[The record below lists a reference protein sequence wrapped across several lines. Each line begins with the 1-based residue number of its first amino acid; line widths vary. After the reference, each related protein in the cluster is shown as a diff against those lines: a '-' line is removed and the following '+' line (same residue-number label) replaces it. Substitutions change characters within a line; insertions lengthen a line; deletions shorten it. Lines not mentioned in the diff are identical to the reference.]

1 MIQLQ
6 QTKKNIALSEKQY
19 LKGDDG
25 GYYVP
30 TVDAEGNL
38 SWAPTVEDMP
48 IPDMTNIKGP
58 IGDTGKPGEP
68 GYTPVKGIDYF
79 DGKDGEQGPPGP
91 QGEPGKDG
99 SPGRDGIDGAPG
111 KDGKDGE
118 SGVYVGSNEPGAG
131 VLVWI
136 DTSGEGDTLEAA
148 EGGSY

>member
-6 QTKKNIALSEKQY
+6 QTKKNISLSEKQF

-30 TVDAEGNL
+30 AVDAEGNL
-38 SWAPTVEDMP
+38 SWTPTVEGMP
-48 IPDMTNIKGP
+48 IPEAVNIKG
-58 IGDTGKPGEP
+58 
-68 GYTPVKGIDYF
+68 
-79 DGKDGEQGPPGP
+79 KD
-91 QGEPGKDG
+91 
-99 SPGRDGIDGAPG
+99 GRDGIDGAPGKDGKDGTNG

-118 SGVYVGSNEPGAG
+118 SGVYVGSNEPAAG

>member
-6 QTKKNIALSEKQY
+6 QTKKNISLSEKQF

-38 SWAPTVEDMP
+38 SWAPTAEGMP
-48 IPDMTNIKGP
+48 IPEAVNIKGRDGV
-58 IGDTGKPGEP
+58 IGKDGQPGKDGRDGKD
-68 GYTPVKGIDYF
+68 GYTPIKGVDYF
-79 DGKDGEQGPPGP
+79 DGKDGEP
-91 QGEPGKDG
+91 
-99 SPGRDGIDGAPG
+99 
-111 KDGKDGE
+111 
-118 SGVYVGSNEPGAG
+118 GVYVGSNEPGAG
-131 VLVWI
+131 IFVWI